1 MAFDRS
7 GVKGLPEGSN
17 VQVIKEV
24 PYVYFRYQWKDSTGK
39 VKYARDYLGTVED
52 GQFVPNDYYLR
63 LRPTKAKRPE
73 ERWSEKQKKETA
85 VSAIS
90 EEKAVEDQVEEKQDF
105 EIKTKAVGVT
115 ALAASILDQNGM
127 IDDLLELFDGDVN
140 LVTRLLN
147 IAMGAAITAKPTYF
161 LNFP

>member
-7 GVKGLPEGSN
+7 CVKGLPEGSN
-17 VQVIKEV
+17 VQVIKDV
-24 PYVYFRYQWKDSTGK
+24 PYVYFRYRWKESTGK

-52 GQFVPNDYYLR
+52 GQFVPKDYYLR
-63 LRPTKAKRPE
+63 FLPTKAKRPA
-73 ERWSEKQKKETA
+73 ERWSEKQRKEMA

-90 EEKAVEDQVEEKQDF
+90 DDKTVENQVEEKQDF

-127 IDDLLELFDGDVN
+127 IDDLLDKCV
-140 LVTRLLN
+140 
-147 IAMGAAITAKPTYF
+147 ITKMM
-161 LNFP
+161 

>member
-63 LRPTKAKRPE
+63 LRPTKANLDISSGLGAP
-73 ERWSEKQKKETA
+73 
-85 VSAIS
+85 IS
-90 EEKAVEDQVEEKQDF
+90 EAV
-105 EIKTKAVGVT
+105 
-115 ALAASILDQNGM
+115 LR
-127 IDDLLELFDGDVN
+127 IDL
-140 LVTRLLN
+140 
-147 IAMGAAITAKPTYF
+147 I
-161 LNFP
+161 